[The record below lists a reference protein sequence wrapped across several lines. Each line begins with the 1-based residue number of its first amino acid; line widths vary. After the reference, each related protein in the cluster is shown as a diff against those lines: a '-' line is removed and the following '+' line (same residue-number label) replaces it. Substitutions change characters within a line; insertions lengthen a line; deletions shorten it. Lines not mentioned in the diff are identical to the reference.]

1 MWKFSGSNRLG
12 SSQTLGFG
20 GEKFAVNQ
28 IDQTSERDHKSV
40 RQISLPNQIFIWSVS
55 FLVLAALIAIRWQ
68 PLESAD
74 ITLLRLVNEGLANRW
89 LDKVMLFFTRLGNF
103 PITWLLLLSWLG
115 IRTWVRSD
123 NWRSAATKW
132 LISVLTIAVALGC
145 ADGLSGRIA
154 KPLVGR
160 ERPEKIVKEVRLVD
174 GGGKAKGFPS
184 SHAANAFAVA
194 RVLHEL
200 APPKLLWWFLAAAI
214 AFSRVYLG
222 AHFPADVIGG
232 SLLGLAVGSTVLW
245 LIKLSHQKFSL
256 IP

>member
-1 MWKFSGSNRLG
+1 MWKFSGSSRLG
-12 SSQTLGFG
+12 SSQILGFG
-20 GEKFAVNQ
+20 GEKFAVSQ
-28 IDQTSERDHKSV
+28 IAQPSEQVHKSV
-40 RQISLPNQIFIWSVS
+40 RQISLPSQAAIWMVS
-55 FLVLAALIAIRWQ
+55 FLVLAALVAIRWQ
-68 PLESAD
+68 PLENVD
-74 ITLLRLVNEGLANRW
+74 IALLRLINEGLANRW
-89 LDKVMLFFTRLGNF
+89 LDNVMLFFTRLGNF

-115 IRTWVRSD
+115 FRNWVRSD
-123 NWRSAATKW
+123 NWQSAAMKW

-145 ADGLSGRIA
+145 ADGLSGRVA

-174 GGGKAKGFPS
+174 GSGKAKGFPS

-194 RVLHEL
+194 RVLHEF

-232 SLLGLAVGSTVLW
+232 SLLGLAVGSTALW
-245 LIKLSHQKFSL
+245 LNKLSQQKFL
-256 IP
+256 PL

>member
-1 MWKFSGSNRLG
+1 M
-12 SSQTLGFG
+12 GFG

-28 IDQTSERDHKSV
+28 TAQPSERVRKGV
-40 RQISLPNQIFIWSVS
+40 RQISLPNQIAIWLVS
-55 FLVLAALIAIRWQ
+55 FLVLAALVAIRWQ

-74 ITLLRLVNEGLANRW
+74 IVLLRLVNEGLANRW
-89 LDKVMLFFTRLGNF
+89 LDRVMLFFTRLGNF

-123 NWRSAATKW
+123 NWRSTATKW
-132 LISVLTIAVALGC
+132 LISVLTIALALGF
-145 ADGLSGRIA
+145 ADGLSSRVA

-200 APPKLLWWFLAAAI
+200 VPPKALWWFLALMIAI
-214 AFSRVYLG
+214 SRVYLG

-232 SLLGLAVGSTVLW
+232 AILGLAVGSAVVIVNRKTQASQFVN
-245 LIKLSHQKFSL
+245 LSVRG
-256 IP
+256 